1 MEPTRLEPSREQS
14 KAERSGGEWSKV
26 PSQRSSA
33 HLMTTIFGVI
43 KFTWFF
49 VIRKMRKLDV
59 AKIKRYKASSMDG
72 RI

>member
-1 MEPTRLEPSREQS
+1 
-14 KAERSGGEWSKV
+14 
-26 PSQRSSA
+26 
-33 HLMTTIFGVI
+33 MTTIFGVI

-49 VIRKMRKLDV
+49 VTRKMRKLDV